1 MKTNFS
7 FLLILVICLFTATNS
22 STAQD
27 LNPRTTLIP
36 VADLQE
42 DLATFKENLE
52 LIHAGLYTFTPK
64 EKMDARFA
72 EISAEITAPMTSQDF
87 YRKLITLNT
96 DIRNGHT
103 NIIPHEAFGSTEKLL
118 PLEVYWDEEKL
129 YILRN
134 NSNDPSLSPG
144 TRIDSINGEAAATVF
159 YELADLFPRDGY
171 NTSFPEAITYRA
183 FNEFYISFKAIP
195 DVYDLVV
202 TSSGGAARN
211 IHLPAMEQ
219 DTYYANRTARYGD
232 IHYYWEK
239 GLGDPMT
246 LAIEGNT
253 ATITIKTCGKTELTK
268 FGNSIGKQV
277 DRYFEAIEAA
287 GVEHLIID
295 IRSNGGGSQE
305 ISVALLRHLSP
316 EPFELFADN
325 YLIVNKIPNRKLY
338 NSNTFFLNLM
348 GGIGLKKGE
357 DGNYRN
363 RKVIDWV
370 YNTKTHT
377 QPIAPAATQFKGQV
391 YCIGDGYSFSAAGQ
405 MASWLKTYTNCLF
418 VGEEIGGAETT
429 LTAGEYVELELP
441 NSGVRAILPV
451 VFEELHNPRGQTGHG
466 VQPDFPIR
474 NSIQDLINGHDAIM
488 EFTIQHIA
496 GADQTNKEAGVAK
509 IDR

>member
-1 MKTNFS
+1 MKTNALF
-7 FLLILVICLFTATNS
+7 FFILIICLFGTTNR

-27 LNPRTTLIP
+27 LDPLTTLIP

-42 DLATFKENLE
+42 DLATFKENIE

-72 EISAEITAPMTSQDF
+72 EISASITAPMTSQDF

-103 NIIPHEAFGSTEKLL
+103 NIIPHEGFGSTEKLL
-118 PLEVYWDEEKL
+118 PLEVYWDEEQL

-134 NSNDPSLSPG
+134 NSDDLSLAPG
-144 TRIDSINGEAAATVF
+144 TRIDSLNGEAAATVF
-159 YELADLFPRDGY
+159 YELAELFPRDGY

-195 DVYDLVV
+195 EVYSLVV
-202 TSSGGAARN
+202 TADSGTQRTVN
-211 IHLPAMEQ
+211 IPAMEQ
-219 DTYYANRTARYGD
+219 KAYYANREARYGE

-253 ATITIKTCGKTELTK
+253 ATISIKTCGKSELTK
-268 FGNSIGKQV
+268 LGNSIDKQV

-287 GVEHLIID
+287 GVENLIID

-316 EPFELFADN
+316 EYFELFADS

-338 NSNTFFLNLM
+338 NGNTFFLNLL

-363 RKVIDWV
+363 RKVTDWV

-377 QPIAPAATQFKGQV
+377 EPIAPVATPFKGQV
-391 YCIGDGYSFSAAGQ
+391 YCIGDGYSFSAAGI
-405 MASWLKTYTNCLF
+405 MASLLKTYTNCQF

-429 LTAGEYVELELP
+429 LTAGEYVELQLP

-451 VFEELHNPRGQTGHG
+451 VFEELQNPRGQTGHG
-466 VQPDFPIR
+466 VKPDFPIR

-488 EFTIQHIA
+488 AFTKEIIA
-496 GADQTNKEAGVAK
+496 NPKLTKKQELAVKTK
-509 IDR
+509 R